1 MNVGRGGLPGL
12 GAVLVEE
19 ATGGA
24 VGGQGC
30 QTNRRRGALLDAAR
44 AAILVQVGR
53 RVAGIGG
60 VDFDCGVFQ
69 FGGKGH
75 GNHIDRR
82 LGGVVGKRLD
92 TRKFSCGVAV
102 QGQRTQAAG
111 VVDDPARVR
120 LSEQGKQGAGDR
132 EEAEDIG
139 VIRGPQRLQRCFAC
153 RAAVQRDSGVVDQ
166 NI

>member
-60 VDFDCGVFQ
+60 VDFDLSY
-69 FGGKGH
+69 
-75 GNHIDRR
+75 R
-82 LGGVVGKRLD
+82 LYTVRQ
-92 TRKFSCGVAV
+92 VAV
-102 QGQRTQAAG
+102 
-111 VVDDPARVR
+111 P
-120 LSEQGKQGAGDR
+120 S
-132 EEAEDIG
+132 
-139 VIRGPQRLQRCFAC
+139 
-153 RAAVQRDSGVVDQ
+153 
-166 NI
+166 